1 VKTISSIKQFAKR
14 IGRSE
19 RHVQR
24 LISEGEGPPVV
35 ALGKRAVGI
44 IDDDGD
50 AWIAARRLVPPGW
63 DDKSSAA

>member
-1 VKTISSIKQFAKR
+1 VKTVSSIKQFAKR
-14 IGRSE
+14 IRRSE

-35 ALGKRAVGI
+35 SLGKRAIGI
-44 IDDDGD
+44 IDEDGD
-50 AWIAARRLVPPGW
+50 AWIAGRRKTPLGW